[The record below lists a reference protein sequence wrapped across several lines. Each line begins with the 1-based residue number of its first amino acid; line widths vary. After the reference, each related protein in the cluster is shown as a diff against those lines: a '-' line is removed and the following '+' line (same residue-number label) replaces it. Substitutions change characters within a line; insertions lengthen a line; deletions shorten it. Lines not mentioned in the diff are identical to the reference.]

1 MAARP
6 IIALMTDFGL
16 RDPFVGIMKGVILG
30 INPSA
35 TIVDVCHEL
44 DPGDIR
50 SASLVLAT
58 AFPYFPAGTVFA
70 AVVDP
75 SVGTRRR
82 AVAAEADDRLV
93 VCPDNGILSWVL
105 HNHSLRAA
113 VELSRS
119 EFFLFEVSNTFHGRD
134 VFAPAAAHLST
145 GVSLEEFGPRVDDLA
160 AFPIPQALAED
171 ESIEGEVVY
180 VDRFGNLVTNI
191 AHNQLESWR
200 NKSAGGR
207 IRIQIGSMEIQGI
220 SATYGDAP
228 PGHAVAVFGSAGFLE
243 IAVNGGSAAQL
254 LGAAI
259 GSRVLVY
266 R

>member
-6 IIALMTDFGL
+6 IVALMTDFGL

-50 SASLVLAT
+50 SAAFAFAM
-58 AFPYFPAGTVFA
+58 AFPYFPAGTIFA
-70 AVVDP
+70 AVIDP
-75 SVGTRRR
+75 GVGTRRR
-82 AVAAEADDRLV
+82 AIAADIDGNLV
-93 VCPDNGILSWVL
+93 VCPDNGVLSWVL
-105 HNHSLRAA
+105 HNHSLREA

-119 EFFLFEVSNTFHGRD
+119 EFFLCEVSNTFHGRD
-134 VFAPAAAHLST
+134 VFAPVAAHLSM
-145 GVSLEEFGPRVDDLA
+145 GVPLEELGPRVNDLST
-160 AFPIPQALAED
+160 FPTPEALAEN
-171 ESIEGEVVY
+171 ESVQGEVVY
-180 VDRFGNLVTNI
+180 VDRFGNLVTSI
-191 AHNQLESWR
+191 PREQLEGWR
-200 NKSAGGR
+200 NESSGGR
-207 IRIQIGSMEIQGI
+207 VRIQIGSMEIQGI
-220 SATYGDAP
+220 SATYGDGP
-228 PGHAVAVFGSAGFLE
+228 PGRAVAVFGSAGFLE